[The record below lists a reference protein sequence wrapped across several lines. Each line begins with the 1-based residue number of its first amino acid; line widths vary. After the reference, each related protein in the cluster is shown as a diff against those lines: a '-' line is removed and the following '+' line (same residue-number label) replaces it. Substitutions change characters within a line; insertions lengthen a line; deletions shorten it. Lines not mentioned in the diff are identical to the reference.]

1 MYPLNIRKDAEN
13 GLFAAFK
20 FWNLPKTTNLF
31 DEMLDEFIFEYN
43 DFDNN
48 PERTY
53 DLTNFG
59 TVTMM
64 KAIINLQKTILNCS
78 EGIYNKDDF
87 VDNTLQV
94 LQS

>member
-1 MYPLNIRKDAEN
+1 
-13 GLFAAFK
+13 
-20 FWNLPKTTNLF
+20 
-31 DEMLDEFIFEYN
+31 MLDEFIFEYK

-48 PERTY
+48 PELTY

-59 TVTMM
+59 VVTMM

-87 VDNTLQV
+87 VDNTLPSFTV
-94 LQS
+94 MSKEERDLTLMMELKKKSMGS